1 MARRFEI
8 VANDENKIF
17 DQLEDGL
24 FFDELSKDQLELYV
38 DLKPISDVDG
48 NVARAI
54 DRAMKIILNNT
65 IGVTINR
72 RRNQKK

>member
-1 MARRFEI
+1 MARGFEI

-24 FFDELSKDQLELYV
+24 FFDELSRDQLELYV
-38 DLKPISDVDG
+38 DLEPISDVDE

>member
-48 NVARAI
+48 HVARAI

>member
-1 MARRFEI
+1 MARGFEI

-24 FFDELSKDQLELYV
+24 FWDELSKDELERYV
-38 DLKPISDVDG
+38 DIKPIGDVDE

-54 DRAMKIILNNT
+54 DRAMKIVLNST
-65 IGVTINR
+65 ISGTINR

>member
-1 MARRFEI
+1 MARGFEI
-8 VANDENKIF
+8 VENDENIIF

-24 FFDELSKDQLELYV
+24 FFDELSKDQLERYV
-38 DLKPISDVDG
+38 DLKPISDVDE